1 MSEKLQHTRVKKV
14 AGFDKFSRSVKKEL
28 QKLQEMKDETRQ
40 YSSTSIFYLTAIWNY
55 CMDVGLN
62 NIKAIHK
69 KIKYVDVI
77 NDKRCIVIVDLI
89 TENGLKWV
97 KIKSQNPYSIQA
109 NILKTESRSNI
120 LTVADNYVKAAK
132 ANKIKFKTPKIE
144 FVFTKGITSD
154 VEYMLT
160 TKAIVCKGNVIKD
173 DIFFLEEEEE
183 EEEREEDEEDDIDGE
198 RKVNSNKENQETEEK
213 KNDDNRDIDGEE
225 INETAVNLG
234 PKCMMTMISALANNE
249 IHDEFWQIVE
259 DYVIER
265 QDHPDTY
272 KSTIYQQALNF
283 QYNSKL
289 MSKIFSAKSTQ
300 MLSTMVGNYYE
311 EIQYPVMPVIMQYI
325 GTKKLYCCES
335 AWKSVTRLVGMGA
348 GPNEFNR
355 YKQLQQQITI
365 IPDQPSERTLKLKG
379 KGLSDV
385 NKAVFGTGDK
395 LRMLT
400 VAGAPTFVRKAKRK
414 GVDFYCK
421 IHDVRPFIEQYQVGF
436 EIFKINKGFDLE
448 ELNRTMEEDDVNLD
462 FEDDKDF
469 EDSDAED
476 NKADECEEDED
487 ADEDEDDGGFIEMHE
502 EFENFDIQF
511 K

>member
-1 MSEKLQHTRVKKV
+1 MS
-14 AGFDKFSRSVKKEL
+14 GFDKFSRSVKKEL

-55 CMDVGLN
+55 CIDVGLN
-62 NIKAIHK
+62 NVKAIHK
-69 KIKYVDVI
+69 KIKYDDVV
-77 NDKRCIVIVDLI
+77 NDKKCIVIVDVI

-109 NILKTESRSNI
+109 NILKTDSRSNI
-120 LTVADNYVKAAK
+120 ISVADNYIKAAK

-154 VEYMLT
+154 VQYMLT
-160 TKAIVCKGNVIKD
+160 TKCIATKGNIIKD
-173 DIFFLEEEEE
+173 NIFFV
-183 EEEREEDEEDDIDGE
+183 EDDEDDGDDTE
-198 RKVNSNKENQETEEK
+198 GKKCKETDLKVHGIQ
-213 KNDDNRDIDGEE
+213 KNDDDED
-225 INETAVNLG
+225 INETSVNLG

-259 DYVIER
+259 NYVIER
-265 QDHPDTY
+265 QDNPDAY
-272 KSTIYQQALNF
+272 KATIYQQALNF
-283 QYNSKL
+283 TYNSKV
-289 MSKIFSAKSTQ
+289 MSKIFSGKSTQ

-311 EIQYPVMPVIMQYI
+311 EIQYPVMPIIMQYI

-335 AWKSVTRLVGMGA
+335 AWQSVSKLVGMGA
-348 GPNEFNR
+348 GPNELNR

-365 IPDQPSERTLKLKG
+365 VPDQPSERTIKLKG
-379 KGLSDV
+379 KGMSDV
-385 NKAVFGTGDK
+385 NKAVFGTGDR

-400 VAGAPTFVRKAKRK
+400 VAGVPTFVRKAKQK

-448 ELNRTMEEDDVNLD
+448 ELQRKLDEEDVKLD
-462 FEDDKDF
+462 FEDDEESDF
-469 EDSDAED
+469 EDSDDDHE
-476 NKADECEEDED
+476 NEQDET
-487 ADEDEDDGGFIEMHE
+487 EDDGGFIEMHE